1 MKRTLLVLAVL
12 MMVFAGLAEAQYG
25 TRNQTR
31 AGRWEASLQTRTA
44 FSKDV
49 ESGDGSSLSLDSDLG
64 WGFGFGYNFSDQFNL
79 GFLFSW
85 RSNPYSA
92 TIVSADDPQDIEKY
106 SSYLDTSTFMITA
119 RWTPLKGAI
128 SPYVEGGGGWMNID
142 SNIVAGIGSGCWYYP
157 WYGYVCGS
165 YPVTYGKDTSAW
177 DLGAGVHLM
186 VSQTLFFRVGYEH
199 AWLNLGSYDGSDMF
213 RLDFGGLF

>member
-44 FSKDV
+44 FAKDF
-49 ESGDGSSLSLDSDLG
+49 EDENGSTVSMDTDLG

-79 GFLFSW
+79 GVLFSW
-85 RSNPYSA
+85 RSNPYTGS
-92 TIVSADDPQDIEKY
+92 IVPEDPNESVQNY
-106 SSYLDTSTFMITA
+106 NSYLDTSTFMLSG
-119 RWTPLKGAI
+119 RWTPMKGAI
-128 SPYVEGGGGWMNID
+128 SPYVEGGIGWINID
-142 SNIVAGIGSGCWYYP
+142 TNIVAGVGSGCWWYP
-157 WYGYVCGS
+157 YWGYVCGD

-177 DLGAGVHLM
+177 DLGAGVNLM
-186 VSQTLFFRVGYEH
+186 VSSSMFFRVGYEH
-199 AWLNLGSYDGSDMF
+199 AWINLDSYSGADMF